1 MVGLPVP
8 YNHLHNLLQDLSSAN
23 FHLPFSP
30 TYLFIKSFL
39 QFPPTL
45 PSSNTQR
52 FLSSLFLDTGI
63 PTISCKIFSLPH
75 PFSQFELHRETTE
88 QRSLVRTDSDL
99 ISSWLS
105 EVWTGITALTISNSL
120 LLKFR
125 KLVYCK

>member
-52 FLSSLFLDTGI
+52 ILSSLFLDTGI
-63 PTISCKIFSLPH
+63 PTISCKIFPLPH
-75 PFSQFELHRETTE
+75 PFSQFELHRGTTE

-99 ISSWLS
+99 ISSCLS
-105 EVWTGITALTISNSL
+105 EVWTGITALTTSNSL
-120 LLKFR
+120 LLKVR